1 MVGSQG
7 GTGQAAAGLSSAVR
21 TAYDLAAAGWDD
33 GPGRMYAQLARALVA
48 QSQVSVAGGRVLDL
62 GAGTGTASAA
72 ALAAGAA
79 RVVAA
84 DIAPGMLR
92 RCGPPVLPVAAD
104 AIALPFRDQSFDLA
118 VAAFFLGHLDDVAPC
133 LREIRRVCAAFTASA
148 FAPGWTHP
156 AKNAVDEVLAA
167 FGYQPPGWYLAFKQ
181 QTEPRAADA
190 GWLLDQ
196 AATAG
201 FGSLRSQTA
210 IVATGLTTPAELT
223 SWRLGMAHVAPF
235 VAALDLRRQTE
246 LQRAA
251 VAAVTSAGGGALEVT
266 MLVLTGAAG

>member
-1 MVGSQG
+1 VVGNQG
-7 GTGQAAAGLSSAVR
+7 GAGSAAAGLSSAVR
-21 TAYDLAAAGWDD
+21 AAYDLAAAGWDD
-33 GPGRMYAQLARALVA
+33 GPGRMYARLARAQLA
-48 QSQVSVAGGRVLDL
+48 QSQLLIAGSRVLDL

-92 RCGPPVLPVAAD
+92 HCGPTVLPVAAD

-118 VAAFFLGHLDDVAPC
+118 VAAFFLGHLDDVPGC

-148 FAPGWTHP
+148 FARGWTHP
-156 AKNAVDEVLAA
+156 AKGAVDEVLAG
-167 FGYQPPGWYLAFKQ
+167 FGYEPPGWYLAFKR
-181 QTEPRAADA
+181 QTEPCAADA
-190 GWLLDQ
+190 GWLLER

-201 FGSLRSQTA
+201 FCSLRSQTTT
-210 IVATGLTTPAELT
+210 VATGLATPAELT

-235 VAALDLRRQTE
+235 VATLDQARQTE
-246 LQRAA
+246 LRRAA
-251 VAAVTSAGGGALEVT
+251 VAAVTSAGAGPLEVS
-266 MLVLTGAAG
+266 MLVITGAAG